1 MQHLEYEIT
10 TMLQKI
16 KHVTIIMVTLLG
28 LNLYSQQIPNLVTIL
43 EVEGENEGDRL
54 GMAVK
59 GVEDLNGDGFD
70 DFLVSVGS
78 KDSTYL
84 YYGGNPIDTDPD
96 KAFYGGF
103 KLEAGNLNGDTFTD
117 LISVELY
124 PLFEPGRIFIYSGSG
139 DIDTVTDVIISP
151 DSGATGAFGH
161 QMAIGDLN
169 GDGYNDLVFTD
180 HNYSSVRGKVYVHL
194 GGELLGNVPDFTTQ
208 GMEVGEGLGLGCAI
222 GDINADGI
230 DDLIVGGYDQSSPA
244 PDRFH
249 YLQVYWGREDFNLD
263 SCLYID
269 EREVNGSFGF
279 SVSIRLI
286 VFDINSDE
294 IADIIVR
301 GREVFLGE
309 SPFSPTSV
317 NMLLGPIPGT
327 TGHTTPT
334 NAGDLNNDAK
344 PDLLV
349 GDSDM
354 FGGSGTVA
362 VYHGGSAEDTTID
375 GIYSLGFNSSGF
387 GSSISGAGKVDGTDR
402 DRIIVG
408 APNYEF
414 EENRGFFG
422 IYGDTTTLTI
432 DSLHQQIPRLF
443 KLHQNYPNPFNPATT
458 ISYLLDKTSNVD
470 LTIYNVLVKK
480 VITLVDVKQPSGSF
494 IVTWDGKDNYG
505 NDMGSG
511 VYLCKL
517 KVKGEVKVKKMVK
530 LQ

>member
-1 MQHLEYEIT
+1 
-10 TMLQKI
+10 
-16 KHVTIIMVTLLG
+16 
-28 LNLYSQQIPNLVTIL
+28 
-43 EVEGENEGDRL
+43 
-54 GMAVK
+54 
-59 GVEDLNGDGFD
+59 
-70 DFLVSVGS
+70 VG
-78 KDSTYL
+78 
-84 YYGGNPIDTDPD
+84 
-96 KAFYGGF
+96 
-103 KLEAGNLNGDTFTD
+103 
-117 LISVELY
+117 
-124 PLFEPGRIFIYSGSG
+124 
-139 DIDTVTDVIISP
+139 
-151 DSGATGAFGH
+151 
-161 QMAIGDLN
+161 
-169 GDGYNDLVFTD
+169 
-180 HNYSSVRGKVYVHL
+180 
-194 GGELLGNVPDFTTQ
+194 
-208 GMEVGEGLGLGCAI
+208 
-222 GDINADGI
+222 
-230 DDLIVGGYDQSSPA
+230 
-244 PDRFH
+244 
-249 YLQVYWGREDFNLD
+249 
-263 SCLYID
+263 
-269 EREVNGSFGF
+269 
-279 SVSIRLI
+279 
-286 VFDINSDE
+286 
-294 IADIIVR
+294 
-301 GREVFLGE
+301 EVFLGE

-432 DSLHQQIPRLF
+432 DSRHQQIPRLF

-458 ISYLLDKTSNVD
+458 ISYVLNKTSNVD
-470 LTIYNVLVKK
+470 LTIYNVLGKK
-480 VITLVDVKQPSGSF
+480 VITLVDGKQPSGSY
-494 IVTWDGKDNYG
+494 IVTWDGKDKYG

-517 KVKGEVKVKKMVK
+517 KVNREVKVKKMVK